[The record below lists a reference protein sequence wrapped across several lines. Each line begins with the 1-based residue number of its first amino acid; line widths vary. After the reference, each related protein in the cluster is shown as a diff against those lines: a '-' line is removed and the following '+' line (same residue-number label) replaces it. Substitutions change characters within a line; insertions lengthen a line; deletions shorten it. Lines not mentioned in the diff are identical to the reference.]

1 MTGTTARHTDDCILV
16 DEFGRQHVCL
26 LGLRFSV
33 KVHVVAISQRVHD
46 LFLALRAQSACLI
59 VHHAEAGLHRET
71 AAHQVAGSIHI
82 RMTAASHIRSELYG
96 FGVEARVIGLVT
108 LVRWLKRFV
117 KVAVIAKAMKAS
129 PDEFCE
135 STTLI
140 PAQLPASA
148 ASAAL
153 VIPRGAL

>member
-1 MTGTTARHTDDCILV
+1 LSYLHY
-16 DEFGRQHVCL
+16 
-26 LGLRFSV
+26 
-33 KVHVVAISQRVHD
+33 
-46 LFLALRAQSACLI
+46 
-59 VHHAEAGLHRET
+59 AEAGLHRET
-71 AAHQVAGSIHI
+71 AAHRIAGGIDI

-96 FGVEARVIGLVT
+96 FGFEAHVIGLVT
-108 LVRWLKRFV
+108 PVCRLKRFV
-117 KVAVIAKAMKAS
+117 KVAAIAKAMRAS
-129 PDEFCE
+129 PDKFCA